1 MASPAQIHYG
11 TSFRG
16 TAETEAILRRFTRS
30 NVQPDLQGSCRTRKA
45 IKTLFLCRYLH
56 EETLRREIDEGLNVI
71 EQWNMELPR
80 GLQPFRDFW
89 LNNDAVWQQYD
100 EKHSLHRASKR
111 VRETEKPM
119 WNWTCD
125 KFLSFNYSGLDVVE
139 NSYPVCRN
147 FCRFLLAYGLG
158 HILFVS
164 LENVF
169 KFSTILGSVSRYRYR
184 NSSTELAGTAS
195 KRVTRTVAR

>member
-1 MASPAQIHYG
+1 
-11 TSFRG
+11 
-16 TAETEAILRRFTRS
+16 
-30 NVQPDLQGSCRTRKA
+30 
-45 IKTLFLCRYLH
+45 
-56 EETLRREIDEGLNVI
+56 
-71 EQWNMELPR
+71 MELPH

-89 LNNDAVWQQYD
+89 LNNNAGWQQYD

-147 FCRFLLAYGLG
+147 FCRFLLAYGFGHSVRQPRKCIQILHHPRLG
-158 HILFVS
+158 IDI
-164 LENVF
+164 E
-169 KFSTILGSVSRYRYR
+169 TAQPDI
-184 NSSTELAGTAS
+184 AGTAS

>member
-1 MASPAQIHYG
+1 MIAGMLADRVERP
-11 TSFRG
+11 R
-16 TAETEAILRRFTRS
+16 
-30 NVQPDLQGSCRTRKA
+30 QPLS
-45 IKTLFLCRYLH
+45 
-56 EETLRREIDEGLNVI
+56 
-71 EQWNMELPR
+71 LPR
-80 GLQPFRDFW
+80 GLQPFRNFW
-89 LNNDAVWQQYD
+89 LNNHAVCQQYD
-100 EKHSLHRASKR
+100 EKHSLHRATKR

-169 KFSTILGSVSRYRYR
+169 KFSTILGSVSISKQLNRDCWNREQESDQDCR
-184 NSSTELAGTAS
+184 KVAHGGCQVGLKEFGSRSSTPGVPKSLLLTSRA
-195 KRVTRTVAR
+195 KLLINH